1 LFRRRRPDEKFR
13 AATKPES
20 WATKTLGKTTKL
32 SWSSELSRKGRM
44 EAAMTTKITV
54 GIYALVSRIYAVAD
68 EIAVHY
74 MRAAANGAAAAA
86 DASQ

>member
-1 LFRRRRPDEKFR
+1 
-13 AATKPES
+13 
-20 WATKTLGKTTKL
+20 
-32 SWSSELSRKGRM
+32 M
-44 EAAMTTKITV
+44 EAAMTSKITI

-86 DASQ
+86 DAS